1 MNISALG
8 QSFTATNPLSGNKAP
23 PQSKMENSIS
33 QNNTQSTKVD
43 MKNISIH
50 EVNTLIKSGESSLL
64 DVVPFIPP
72 NTLQQYDYNPEKI
85 GTIRVDL
92 IGQVET
98 SIEFKRSIGESTD
111 FLESVLKN
119 FKALDGTE
127 LNKRI
132 DVLA

>member
-8 QSFTATNPLSGNKAP
+8 QSFTATNARSNNIVP
-23 PQSKMENSIS
+23 PQSKIENSIS
-33 QNNTQSTKVD
+33 QNNTQSSKID
-43 MKNISIH
+43 MRSISIH
-50 EVNTLIKSGESSLL
+50 EVNTLIKSGESALL

-72 NTLQQYDYNPEKI
+72 NVLQQYDYDPEKI
-85 GTIRVDL
+85 GTVSVDL

-98 SIEFKRSIGESTD
+98 SIEFKKSIGESTD
-111 FLESVLKN
+111 FLESVLNK
-119 FKALDGTE
+119 FKTLDGTE

>member
-1 MNISALG
+1 MNISPLG
-8 QSFTATNPLSGNKAP
+8 QSFTATNSFSGNIVQ
-23 PQSKMENSIS
+23 PQSKIENSIS

-43 MKNISIH
+43 MRNISIH

-72 NTLQQYDYNPEKI
+72 NTLQQYSYDPEKI

-98 SIEFKRSIGESTD
+98 SIEFKKSMGESTD
-111 FLESVLKN
+111 FLDRVLRN
-119 FKALDGTE
+119 FEALDGTE